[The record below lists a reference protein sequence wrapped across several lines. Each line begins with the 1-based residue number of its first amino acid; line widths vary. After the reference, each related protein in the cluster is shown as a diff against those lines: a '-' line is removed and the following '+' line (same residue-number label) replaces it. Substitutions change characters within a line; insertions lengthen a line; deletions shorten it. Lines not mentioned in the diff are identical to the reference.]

1 MVPSHTYEP
10 FRPCWMVTFEALAEC
25 HDILILGKSL
35 IKWRQRPD
43 MTLVVDCDVK
53 HQRKQILIVK
63 FTIFKVLV
71 PVLSVHPS
79 YHKYW
84 SLLYRYL
91 PYTPSST
98 INSLSY
104 ITSTGPCIKSA
115 CPCTTASSTISQ
127 VLVLAP
133 VIPLTSLTSQSLVP
147 FLPVHPLYHHIS
159 PKLILLVPVIPVH
172 PLRHKHWSL
181 SYRYIPYITSTGPC
195 PTITSHTHGY
205 ISQL

>member
-25 HDILILGKSL
+25 HYILILGKSL
-35 IKWRQRPD
+35 IKWMQRPD

-91 PYTPSST
+91 PYTLFLPLTPYPILQVLVPVSKA
-98 INSLSY
+98 L
-104 ITSTGPCIKSA
+104 
-115 CPCTTASSTISQ
+115 CPCTTASSTISH
-127 VLVLAP
+127 VLAP
-133 VIPLTSLTSQSLVP
+133 VLALTSLTSQSLVP
-147 FLPVHPLYHHIS
+147 FLPVHPLYHRIS

-195 PTITSHTHGY
+195 PTIISHTHGY